1 MFKKIS
7 CIAILIVITNHVF
20 AHDYTLGQLVINHPY
35 TRATSPQAKIGG
47 AFIVSIKNNGDI
59 ADKLISITNVSFAD
73 SVQIHET
80 KMEDNVMKMRELKEG
95 LTIPAKSMVELKPGG
110 YHIMFM
116 NLKDSLVSG
125 QKYKATLNFE
135 KAGSINIEFE
145 TESFKDSGHMMNMDR
160 MH

>member
-1 MFKKIS
+1 
-7 CIAILIVITNHVF
+7 
-20 AHDYTLGQLVINHPY
+20 
-35 TRATSPQAKIGG
+35 
-47 AFIVSIKNNGDI
+47 
-59 ADKLISITNVSFAD
+59 
-73 SVQIHET
+73 
-80 KMEDNVMKMRELKEG
+80 MKMRELKEG